1 MSQFR
6 QIVPNSSINEVNERY
21 EYYLVWL
28 SNAGGVRSWLF
39 SHTEGSEA
47 QDYELFTIE
56 GLNDIRSVPM
66 QERKEVSALTQSLES
81 DELDYVKSIM
91 SSNRVYQVLKNGTRI
106 PLALNSGSVNRSNKN
121 KEFEVSIRFTYKEEN
136 ILNV

>member
-1 MSQFR
+1 
-6 QIVPNSSINEVNERY
+6 
-21 EYYLVWL
+21 VWL

-39 SHTEGSEA
+39 SHTDGSEA